1 MNRILKQS
9 GFHHMGLLER
19 LYRRLYRDPN
29 ERDPDE
35 IDMISVTEEGV
46 MVIDTYFDRERIQQL
61 VAAAGNPGI
70 RRERP
75 MTNADG
81 SMEIRIPELGVAT
94 MTRGGTVEVG
104 GVEIQRRSWLYKEIA
119 RLFLAES

>member
-9 GFHHMGLLER
+9 GSHHMGLLER

-35 IDMISVTEEGV
+35 IDMIIVTEEGV
-46 MVIDTYFDRERIQQL
+46 MVNDTYFDRERIQQL

-75 MTNADG
+75 VANADG

>member
-35 IDMISVTEEGV
+35 IDYCDG
-46 MVIDTYFDRERIQQL
+46 
-61 VAAAGNPGI
+61 G
-70 RRERP
+70 RRHGKRYLL
-75 MTNADG
+75 
-81 SMEIRIPELGVAT
+81 R
-94 MTRGGTVEVG
+94 
-104 GVEIQRRSWLYKEIA
+104 
-119 RLFLAES
+119 

>member
-35 IDMISVTEEGV
+35 IDMIIVTEEGV
-46 MVIDTYFDRERIQQL
+46 MVNDTYFDRERIQQL

-75 MTNADG
+75 MTK
-81 SMEIRIPELGVAT
+81 
-94 MTRGGTVEVG
+94 GGTVEVG

>member
-35 IDMISVTEEGV
+35 IDMIIVTEEGV
-46 MVIDTYFDRERIQQL
+46 MVNDT
-61 VAAAGNPGI
+61 
-70 RRERP
+70 
-75 MTNADG
+75 
-81 SMEIRIPELGVAT
+81 
-94 MTRGGTVEVG
+94 
-104 GVEIQRRSWLYKEIA
+104 
-119 RLFLAES
+119 

>member
-9 GFHHMGLLER
+9 GSHHMGLLER
-19 LYRRLYRDPN
+19 LYRRFYRDPN

-35 IDMISVTEEGV
+35 IDMIIVTEEGV
-46 MVIDTYFDRERIQQL
+46 MVNDTYFDRERIQQL

-70 RRERP
+70 CRERP

>member
-1 MNRILKQS
+1 
-9 GFHHMGLLER
+9 MGLLER

-35 IDMISVTEEGV
+35 IDMIIVTEEGV
-46 MVIDTYFDRERIQQL
+46 MVNDAYFDRERIQQL

>member
-1 MNRILKQS
+1 
-9 GFHHMGLLER
+9 MGLLER

-35 IDMISVTEEGV
+35 IDMIIVTEEGV
-46 MVIDTYFDRERIQQL
+46 MVNDTYFDRERIQQL
-61 VAAAGNPGI
+61 VAAAGNPGVHT
-70 RRERP
+70 RSRERP

>member
-9 GFHHMGLLER
+9 GSHHMGLLER
-19 LYRRLYRDPN
+19 LYRRFYRDPN

-35 IDMISVTEEGV
+35 IDMIIVTEEGV
-46 MVIDTYFDRERIQQL
+46 MVNDTYFDRERIQQL

-70 RRERP
+70 CRERP

-81 SMEIRIPELGVAT
+81 SMEIRIPELGVST

>member
-1 MNRILKQS
+1 
-9 GFHHMGLLER
+9 MGLLER

-35 IDMISVTEEGV
+35 IDMIIVTEEGV
-46 MVIDTYFDRERIQQL
+46 MVNDTYFDRERIQQL

-75 MTNADG
+75 MTTADG